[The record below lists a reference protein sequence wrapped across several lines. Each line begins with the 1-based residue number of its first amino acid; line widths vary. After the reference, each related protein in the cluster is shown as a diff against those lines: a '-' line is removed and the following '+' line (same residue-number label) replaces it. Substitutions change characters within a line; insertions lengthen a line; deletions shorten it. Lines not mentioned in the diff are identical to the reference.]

1 MPTERLEVLLTG
13 KSLLLHGPV
22 EGDALLSALD
32 LVASPDRPDA
42 RSVGADAAAGT
53 AVRGRRHGLAEA
65 Q

>member
-1 MPTERLEVLLTG
+1 MPTGRLEVLLTG
-13 KSLLLHGPV
+13 KSLLQDPV

-42 RSVGADAAAGT
+42 RSVGAADAAGT

>member
-42 RSVGADAAAGT
+42 RSVGAAAGT